1 MPTPVWYQPS
11 GREALAQSTPRH
23 QWMCE
28 QLLARRRLQA
38 AGESVLPW
46 LQAAIQKSVGPQ
58 MTPTR
63 VFEVLSDGLGYLEPN
78 WHAIDFGPAQPSG
91 SSAAAQVAALRER
104 IRVAREKHRES
115 LSGFPTQRALGGRLY
130 ESGLFLVAPQ
140 NSYFLAG
147 GAWQEVSKSVLPLKF
162 ESDGTNPES
171 ERRTI
176 DASLRL
182 LSQQVL
188 WPSFFENS
196 KGSYLSLVFLH
207 TSLWQSV
214 AGVWAFH
221 ARCDGDFQ
229 VPSIADEARLR
240 QLVEP
245 AIRCLEDVV
254 GWANEHEGSHAGRR
268 RNVDLFFRATGR
280 LEPEWTP
287 DGVRGLFEEHDRR
300 VYEISPSPSE
310 ASDARE
316 IFDRALD
323 LLADRSGVH
332 KPASAADHLASAIL
346 RCLQG
351 LFVAGRLA
359 EQTSNPPTTQQAQLP
374 PLSKITLDYVAREC
388 RMAAPFLPAEYPSD
402 DPEGLAKTIAKA
414 VPVLTDPEWRSWCS
428 VAFRLLCLAGFAGR
442 DVLNLATV
450 TTDERELVMTVAGE
464 ESAQ

>member
-1 MPTPVWYQPS
+1 MPTPAWYQPS

-38 AGESVLPW
+38 GGQTVLAW
-46 LQAAIQKSVGPQ
+46 LKTALQKSVGDQ
-58 MTPTR
+58 VTPTR

-78 WHAIDFGPAQPSG
+78 WHAIDFGPAQPLG

-130 ESGLFLVAPQ
+130 ESGLFLVTPQ
-140 NSYFLAG
+140 ISYFLAG

-162 ESDGTNPES
+162 ENDGTNPEN

-182 LSQQVL
+182 LSQCVL

-196 KGSYLSLVFLH
+196 KGTYVSLVFLH

-221 ARCDGDFQ
+221 ARCDGEFQ
-229 VPSIADEARLR
+229 VPRIGDETHLR

-245 AIRCLEDVV
+245 AICCLEDVV

-287 DGVRGLFEEHDRR
+287 DGVRGLFEEDDRR
-300 VYEISPSPSE
+300 VYEIPPSPSE

-316 IFDRALD
+316 IFNRALD
-323 LLADRSGVH
+323 LLASRSSVH
-332 KPASAADHLASAIL
+332 QPASSADPQTSAIL

-359 EQTSNPPTTQQAQLP
+359 EQTPTHLTAHHTQLP

-388 RMAAPFLPAEYPSD
+388 RVAAPSLIAELSPD
-402 DPEGLAKTIAKA
+402 DPEGLARSVAKA
-414 VPVLTDPEWRSWCS
+414 VRTLRDPEWQSWCS
-428 VAFRLLCLAGFAGR
+428 VAFRLLCLAGFAGG
-442 DVLNLATV
+442 DVLSLATD
-450 TTDERELVMTVAGE
+450 TTDEGEFISAIAGDV
-464 ESAQ
+464 SAT